1 MWITMSLVITSL
13 IIYALYQPKKSPNEI
28 DPAVYLWSKRVFDLN
43 DYNLLG
49 TEHISTQNDIAQ
61 QIRLQ
66 NKVLW
71 IRNTSS
77 NSNTLTDL
85 DHLGALLHLIEEPV
99 ILVTSDGDR
108 DVPSSYNPEL
118 VKTLL
123 SSSKIIKWHTQNYDK
138 SIIDPKLTHYPIGLD
153 MHSSIFM
160 APKTLKIL
168 DKIKSDAELR
178 AQKFNYYL
186 VARDKHQGSKKNKIF
201 CDSHLSKTHPRR
213 QQMFEIL
220 KHNSLIDFQNQRVHY
235 TDILEKYAQYR
246 FILSKVDP
254 KYWTDWQQK

>member
-1 MWITMSLVITSL
+1 M
-13 IIYALYQPKKSPNEI
+13 
-28 DPAVYLWSKRVFDLN
+28 
-43 DYNLLG
+43 
-49 TEHISTQNDIAQ
+49 
-61 QIRLQ
+61 
-66 NKVLW
+66 
-71 IRNTSS
+71 
-77 NSNTLTDL
+77 
-85 DHLGALLHLIEEPV
+85 

-246 FILSKVDP
+246 FILSPRGNGLDCHRTWEAFLLGAIVIMESSSLDDMFINNDLPVIILKNFSELNNVTEKHLEEWYNTHKHKTEKNKILQKFAP
-254 KYWTDWQQK
+254 EYWVQTQK